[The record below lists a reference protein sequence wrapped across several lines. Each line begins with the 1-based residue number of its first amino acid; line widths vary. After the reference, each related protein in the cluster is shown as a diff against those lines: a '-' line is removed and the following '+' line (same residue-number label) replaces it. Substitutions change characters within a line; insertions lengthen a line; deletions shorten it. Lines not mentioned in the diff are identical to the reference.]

1 MDTGE
6 SMMESSLE
14 AKGPGRSRSG
24 CVFFPWGA
32 SYFDV
37 GIAFLRKNDSCLHDL
52 EVNNTGWYDSTNPI
66 YCISSLSICL
76 ANHRKIIAQRPIR
89 YWYFLASI
97 GISTMEEGQ
106 AHQEVLQS
114 FLDQFPGVFHG
125 ASQLDKFQNILKSSG
140 CPYKMSPCFMNLGWL
155 STLEPI

>member
-14 AKGPGRSRSG
+14 ASGPWRSRSG
-24 CVFFPWGA
+24 CVFYMRCKLFWCW
-32 SYFDV
+32 YW
-37 GIAFLRKNDSCLHDL
+37 FLRKNDSCLHDL
-52 EVNNTGWYDSTNPI
+52 EVNHAGWYDSTNPTC
-66 YCISSLSICL
+66 CISSLSTWL
-76 ANHRKIIAQRPIR
+76 VNHLKIIAQRQIR
-89 YWYFLASI
+89 YRYFLPSH
-97 GISTMEEGQ
+97 GVSTMEEGQ

-125 ASQLDKFQNILKSSG
+125 ASQLDKFRNILKSSG
-140 CPYKMSPCFMNLGWL
+140 CPYKMSPCFMNLGWI